1 MTRKIDIIIILKKI
15 IFFDGGYRLPKMGQ
29 QFKSFGYL
37 DGYSFLKMM
46 DYLWMLLIFLAL
58 IACFTAFGMLRTR
71 K

>member
-1 MTRKIDIIIILKKI
+1 MDFYITTFTVL
-15 IFFDGGYRLPKMGQ
+15 FQLVQLPKMGQ